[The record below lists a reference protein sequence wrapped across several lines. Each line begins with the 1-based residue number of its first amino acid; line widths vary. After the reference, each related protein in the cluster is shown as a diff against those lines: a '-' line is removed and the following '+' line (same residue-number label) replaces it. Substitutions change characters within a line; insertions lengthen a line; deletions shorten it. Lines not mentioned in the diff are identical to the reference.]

1 MLLLG
6 ILSRSPHAV
15 MVGFVWIKA
24 DGSSGS
30 YDFCQN
36 IIGTRQQESLI
47 IAARDKHTA

>member
-6 ILSRSPHAV
+6 ILSRSPPA
-15 MVGFVWIKA
+15 VGFVWIKA

-36 IIGTRQQESLI
+36 IIGTRQQKSLI
-47 IAARDKHTA
+47 ITARDKHTA